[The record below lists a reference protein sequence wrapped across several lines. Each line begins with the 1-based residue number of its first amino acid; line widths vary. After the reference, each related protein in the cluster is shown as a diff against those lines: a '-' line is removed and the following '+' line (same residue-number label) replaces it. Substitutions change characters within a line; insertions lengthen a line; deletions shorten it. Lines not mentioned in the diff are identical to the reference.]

1 MYSKGLYY
9 ITVWMCCLILISACH
24 SKRKATKTETKLPAA
39 EVKNDNRALLSLK
52 TGIPEKDMGNKKLF
66 HFIGEWYG
74 VPYKFGGCEKN
85 GVDCSCFANLLF
97 KDVYGVKLERSSRD
111 IYKMCDKIKTGE
123 LKEGDFVFFKMNSK
137 DITHVGVYLSN
148 NKFVHA
154 STSKGVMVN
163 DLNDTYYKK
172 YFYSAGRLKR

>member
-1 MYSKGLYY
+1 MYKVLRHSTIGLLFCA
-9 ITVWMCCLILISACH
+9 VLFSACH
-24 SKRKATKTETKLPAA
+24 SKRKTVKTETKQPA

-66 HFIGEWYG
+66 HFIGDWYG
-74 VPYKFGGCEKN
+74 APYKFGGCEKN
-85 GVDCSCFANLLF
+85 GVDCSCFANILY
-97 KDVYGVKLERSSRD
+97 KDVYGLRLERSSRD
-111 IYKMCDKIKTGE
+111 IYKMCDKIKTGD
-123 LKEGDFVFFKMNSK
+123 LREGDFVFFKMNSK